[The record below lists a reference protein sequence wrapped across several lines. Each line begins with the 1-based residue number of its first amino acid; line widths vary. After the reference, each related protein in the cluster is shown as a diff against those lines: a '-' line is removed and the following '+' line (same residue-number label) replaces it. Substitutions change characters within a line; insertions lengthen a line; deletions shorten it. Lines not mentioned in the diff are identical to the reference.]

1 MGPRFEIPE
10 GMPRLSPG
18 RHRSP
23 RRGACFMEFA
33 SYLAGER
40 WSDHPE
46 CTDPALAALA
56 RHVNDAVDDDA
67 RAGLVADVPR
77 VIGLRD
83 DRGLIGLAA
92 ALRAAAHALP
102 VASMDRQHALA
113 LAILGL
119 LPAAR
124 RSGIPARTIGAA
136 QAALERAPGATRW
149 AEARMI
155 DWGVDESRLLRKG
168 LEPIVHL
175 AALGVAEACIHDP
188 DAVLV
193 AMLRAAISDAELL
206 RAAPTD
212 ARVPQPA

>member
-1 MGPRFEIPE
+1 MQRRFEIPD

-23 RRGACFMEFA
+23 RHGACFMEFA

-56 RHVNDAVDDDA
+56 RHVNDAVGDDA
-67 RAGLVADVPR
+67 RATLVPDIPR

-83 DRGLIGLAA
+83 ERGLIGLTA

-102 VASMDRQHALA
+102 VASMERQHALA

-119 LPAAR
+119 LPAAE
-124 RSGIPARTIGAA
+124 RSGIPAATITAA
-136 QAALERAPGATRW
+136 RDGLATAPQAARW
-149 AEARMI
+149 AAVRMS

-175 AALGVAEACIHDP
+175 AALGVAEACIADP

-193 AMLRAAISDAELL
+193 EMLRAAIAEAELV
-206 RAAPTD
+206 RAAPD
-212 ARVPQPA
+212 DSRVPQPA